1 MAGEAVV
8 LTNESDPSTQLMCA
22 RNTNVQPHPVAA
34 CRVGWLTLV
43 PGGRT
48 RGSSP
53 EYYCRVP
60 GFAVLSSHPNG
71 SARTGT

>member
-1 MAGEAVV
+1 MY
-8 LTNESDPSTQLMCA
+8 A

-48 RGSSP
+48 RCVLRSTTVACPGSP
-53 EYYCRVP
+53 CC
-60 GFAVLSSHPNG
+60 H
-71 SARTGT
+71 RTRMGLLGRGL

>member
-34 CRVGWLTLV
+34 CRVGWL
-43 PGGRT
+43 
-48 RGSSP
+48 
-53 EYYCRVP
+53 
-60 GFAVLSSHPNG
+60 
-71 SARTGT
+71 